1 MPLVCDKLSIRL
13 KEQGLRKYDLRKDKI
28 IGMSALGKLRKN
40 EGQIDTRTIEA
51 LCEYPHCQPGD
62 IIEYFPEG
70 ETDKGDSNG

>member
-40 EGQIDTRTIEA
+40 EGHIDTRTIEA
-51 LCEYPHCQPGD
+51 LCEYSPLPAGRHHRVFSRRG
-62 IIEYFPEG
+62 
-70 ETDKGDSNG
+70 NG

>member
-13 KEQGLRKYDLRKDKI
+13 KEQGLRKYDLRKNA
-28 IGMSALGKLRKN
+28 GH
-40 EGQIDTRTIEA
+40 IDTRTIEA
-51 LCEYPHCQPGD
+51 LCEYLHCQPGD